1 MLLRSKDKIQGS
13 SDLKIKIKV
22 QYVNKIFMRQ
32 AIHYHVGW
40 EYVISLNSQALI
52 NNPNLGCEESIW

>member
-1 MLLRSKDKIQGS
+1 MLLRSKDKVQGS
-13 SDLKIKIKV
+13 SDLKIKIK
-22 QYVNKIFMRQ
+22 IFMRQ
-32 AIHYHVGW
+32 AIHYYVGW